1 MTGLSV
7 QLSAN
12 GSSDKNEQE
21 LIQIQNVIRD
31 SLNQKLDSKRKQK
44 TREGMQEAL
53 IATLHEF
60 TKCFFLVGFDLE
72 NDPVI
77 VSRAKTPMEG
87 EALMSLVKKVFA
99 DVQSR

>member
-12 GSSDKNEQE
+12 DSSDKNEQE
-21 LIQIQNVIRD
+21 SIQIQNVIRD

-44 TREGMQEAL
+44 TREDMQEAL

-77 VSRAKTPMEG
+77 ISRAKTPMEG

-99 DVQSR
+99 DVQNR